1 MKLKNKVSIVT
12 GGAQGI
18 GKAVCLDLA
27 KEGSDVVVAD
37 IMLDMAEE
45 VSREI
50 RGMGR
55 KSVSFKLDVANAKLV
70 NEMVRTS
77 VDNFGRIDILAN
89 VAGIYKPGAIEDISE
104 EDWDMV
110 IAVNLKGTFLCS
122 QAVGREMIKKGGGN
136 IVNFASVA
144 GHTPQV
150 GINAYSPSKAG
161 VLLLTKLMAVEWA
174 KHNIRVNAISPGP
187 IKTRLTD
194 NIYNT
199 EEKRKARSQSI
210 PMNRF
215 GTPEEIAKGVVFLAS
230 DESSYV
236 TAHSLAIDGGSLSTV
251 FYLTNILSAK

>member
-1 MKLKNKVSIVT
+1 MRLKDKVSIVT

-18 GKAVCLDLA
+18 GKAVCLHMA
-27 KEGSDVVVAD
+27 QEGADVLVAD
-37 IMLDMAEE
+37 LIGDMAEE
-45 VSREI
+45 VSKEI
-50 RGMGR
+50 RDIGR
-55 KSVSFKLDVANAKLV
+55 RSMSFKLDVANAKSV
-70 NEMVRTS
+70 DEMVQTS
-77 VDNFGRIDILAN
+77 LDKFGRIDILAN
-89 VAGIYKPGAIEDISE
+89 VAGIYKPGAIEDVSE
-104 EDWDMV
+104 EDWDRV

-122 QAVGREMIKKGGGN
+122 QRVGREMIKQGGGA

-174 KHNIRVNAISPGP
+174 KYNIRVNAISPGP

-194 NIYNT
+194 KIYNT

-210 PMNRF
+210 PLNRF
-215 GTPEEIAKGVVFLAS
+215 GTPDEIAKGVVFLAS